1 MPDRSRRRA
10 LTRSTMATVLCATLA
25 ACYGPLKLADQTPA
39 PARYTEA
46 TSSDATPPDDAALA
60 VWWQQYHDETMT
72 YVVTTALA
80 QNQDIRI
87 AAGRLDEA
95 RATIDAARSQLFP
108 TIGAGVDGLRYYGG
122 PTSLE
127 FQQLLGVNDL
137 TAQMWRGA
145 LQAQWEVDVFGRGR
159 DRLSAT
165 KSLATAAAG
174 DVEAV
179 RLSVAAAAADLYINY
194 RGLQQQHDLLRASES
209 IASDFVT
216 IAQKSFTAGVVLSTD
231 IRVAQAGLAQ
241 VRARLADVD
250 VAIAQARLGL
260 ENLCALPPGSLTQRL
275 AGTGVLPSA
284 LPAIGPGQPIDLMR
298 RRPDLIAAQARLEA
312 SIRQSD
318 AARKNYWPT
327 FSLAGT
333 LARNGWQLA
342 GQTLAPSTFW
352 LFNIAAMVPL
362 IDFGARKSQ
371 VDASDAR
378 AQQALAMYDK
388 TAMTA
393 LFDVERALARLSRQA
408 EVLASRR
415 EEVAQRNRV
424 LSNVQR
430 QYAVGDN
437 GRLDID
443 QSRLALLESQSAQV
457 REQVAQLQA
466 QVALFRAM
474 GGGWQANA
482 TPGEHAAADTTDMRT
497 DTQ

>member
-1 MPDRSRRRA
+1 MQIPDRRYRRPMRRPIIRA
-10 LTRSTMATVLCATLA
+10 LTVTLLGA
-25 ACYGPLKLADQTPA
+25 LLSACYGPLNLPDRTSLPTT
-39 PARYTEA
+39 YSEA
-46 TSSDATPPDDAALA
+46 ASDAQTDPNVTVPPDDAALA
-60 VWWQQYHDETMT
+60 VWWQQYHDDTMT
-72 YVVTTALA
+72 FVVTTALA
-80 QNQDIRI
+80 QNQDIRV
-87 AAGRLDEA
+87 ATSRLDEA

-108 TIGAGVDGLRYYGG
+108 RIGAGVDGLRYYGG
-122 PTSLE
+122 PTALE

-137 TAQMWRGA
+137 SAQMWRGA
-145 LQAQWEVDVFGRGR
+145 FQAQWEVDVFGQGR

-165 KSLATAAAG
+165 KSLAAAAAG

-179 RLSVAAAAADLYINY
+179 RLSVASAAVDLYLTY
-194 RGLQQQHDLLRASES
+194 RGLQQQQELLTASES
-209 IASDFVT
+209 IASDFVS
-216 IAQKSFTAGVVLSTD
+216 IAEKSFKAGVVLSTD

-241 VRARLADVD
+241 VRARLAEVN
-250 VAIAQARLGL
+250 VGIAQARLGL

-275 AGTGVLPSA
+275 DANAPLPAA
-284 LPAIGPGQPIDLMR
+284 LPAISPGQPIDLMR

-312 SIRQSD
+312 SISQTD
-318 AARKNYWPT
+318 VARKNYWPT

-333 LARNGWQLA
+333 LARNGWELA

-352 LFNIAAMVPL
+352 LFNVAAMVPL

-378 AQQALAMYDK
+378 ARQALALYDK

-393 LFDVERALARLSRQA
+393 LFDVERALARLSRQS

-415 EEVAQRNRV
+415 EEVAQRKRV
-424 LSNVQR
+424 LANVQR
-430 QYAVGDN
+430 QYALGDN

-443 QSRLALLESQSAQV
+443 QSRLALLESQSSQL

-474 GGGWQANA
+474 GGGWQIS
-482 TPGEHAAADTTDMRT
+482 P
-497 DTQ
+497 